1 MANYTTADIRNLAL
15 VGSGGGGK
23 TSLVEALLHAA
34 GAIGSQGDLGRGT
47 MVCDH
52 EPEEKTHGHSLTSA
66 IAHCDR
72 GGQ

>member
-34 GAIGSQGDLGRGT
+34 GAT
-47 MVCDH
+47 A
-52 EPEEKTHGHSLTSA
+52 TSTA
-66 IAHCDR
+66 SMPT
-72 GGQ
+72 